1 MNAILVK
8 YVERCPGW
16 LLAPLRLIATLI
28 APGGSKGRLTILI
41 YHRVHDRSS
50 EYEPESFSVQTLDW
64 QMAVVSRLFNLLS
77 LQEATERLALGTL
90 PPRALAITFDDGYRD
105 NLTLAVPILI
115 KHGVQATFF
124 IACGGISEGRLWN
137 DRLVDSIL
145 HSQHQQLTLQDL
157 GLPNFSIRTKAEKT
171 VAISALLERLKVEP
185 PQQQRLLLNQIID
198 RLEVSLNQR
207 LILSE
212 PEIQELQHLGMTI
225 GCHTMTHPMLSKVSP
240 AFARQDILSSKVE
253 LERICGKPVT
263 LFAYPY
269 GKPDVHFEP
278 LHEQIV
284 ADLGFTAAVSTAW
297 GANSAT
303 TGRYHLKRFTP
314 WDANPLTFF
323 VRLLLNYRKRSA
335 ED

>member
-8 YVERCPGW
+8 YVDRCPSW
-16 LLAPLRLIATLI
+16 LLAPLRLIATLM
-28 APGGSKGRLTILI
+28 APGGSKGRLAILI
-41 YHRVHDRSS
+41 YHRVHDKSS

-64 QMAVVSRLFNLLS
+64 QMRIVSRLFNLLS
-77 LQEATERLALGTL
+77 LQDAIERLALGTL

-105 NLTLAVPILI
+105 NLTLAAPILI
-115 KHGVQATFF
+115 KHGVPATFF
-124 IACGGISEGRLWN
+124 ITCGGISEGRLWN

-145 HSQHQQLTLQDL
+145 RSQHLQLRLQDL
-157 GLPNFSIRTKAEKT
+157 ELPDFPIRTKAEKT
-171 VAISALLERLKVEP
+171 AAISALLERLKVEP
-185 PQQQRLLLNQIID
+185 PRQQRLLLNQIID
-198 RLEVSLNQR
+198 RLEVSLDQR

-212 PEIQELQHLGMTI
+212 PEIRQLQSLGMTI

-240 AFARQDILSSKVE
+240 EFARQDILSSKVE

-269 GKPDVHFEP
+269 GKPDIHFEAI
-278 LHEQIV
+278 HEQIV
-284 ADLGFTAAVSTAW
+284 AELGFAAAVSTAW

-303 TGRYHLKRFTP
+303 TARYRLKRFTP

-323 VRLLLNYRKRSA
+323 VRLLLNYRKRSTK
-335 ED
+335 D